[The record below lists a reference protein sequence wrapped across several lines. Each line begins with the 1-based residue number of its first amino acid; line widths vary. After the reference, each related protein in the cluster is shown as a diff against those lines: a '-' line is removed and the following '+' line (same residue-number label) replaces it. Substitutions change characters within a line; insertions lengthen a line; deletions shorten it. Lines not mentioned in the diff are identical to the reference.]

1 LVEQISILHS
11 AAVESS
17 KSKKELIANAGGTIQ
32 SLLGLEKQNLKLQSE
47 LSLCLER
54 SKKEFQSW
62 NQEQGMMK
70 KELRNAKAQVQ
81 RLRKKCNMAAVH
93 REHAVT
99 KAKEQLLKQKA
110 THKLLKKGVYTKDT
124 RNLIRF
130 LVNAGCLKDYVGQVI
145 AAVLKCAGIT
155 AIGALSR
162 RTVSRVL
169 VEGWVASQIQTG
181 FELLESKGKLS
192 SIQNLS
198 PTHGTLLGVTF
209 SADGTSHR
217 NINYNSRHVNLKVE
231 DYDANDGS
239 QKRATR
245 FLGVMSS
252 LDGTSEQSLKD
263 WDNTL
268 ATIADIF
275 NRSPM
280 GKRYGQLLRT
290 VDIFSKLAGM
300 LTDHCAKE
308 KKDVATLE
316 KKKIEA
322 MYQKLGEDII
332 LGSENQELMPKFL
345 DSYKQMVKDLGG
357 QNKWNGLPEEDKKE
371 RIAKMT
377 EGVVIDLGKD
387 AYEMLSDSEKKTLKL
402 FIWAGCGCHK
412 DLNTVKAGY
421 AEMASWWEE
430 NEIQPP
436 VLLAN
441 RDNAAV
447 LNEISS
453 EQGTVT
459 PAQERAFEMTSR
471 GAIKAT
477 QLAGAIFNHK
487 DDKKGHHNVFRYWWK
502 DHVKTDFTFPDT
514 SNTRFQSHC
523 EAAGALLLHLNSFI
537 QYLEF
542 ARKKKQKQNFS
553 HMEQNL
559 WDALHCTST
568 LTELAVLALYSQS
581 VSHPYMRAIC
591 TPGAETNM
599 LDLGPLH
606 HKLSGHI
613 KHIIARPELL
623 IGHDASYEKGAMD
636 GQKWQSSLIMSAI
649 QAKMPELPHLKPLL
663 VKFFQGAAKGWK
675 RFTSEFAPGGL
686 IDEATLEEKDL
697 AWLPTTNDVN
707 EGALGSF
714 RVLMRRQ
721 PQLTVL
727 HYNAQAMFH
736 HNETQAF
743 MDAKFNDPE
752 DFRFL
757 HSEAR
762 KLKGADKKRH
772 LEIIQY
778 NEAKIEQKQ
787 AASKK
792 KKDKIARKAAEI
804 AKIRLILDRN
814 AVVKLAG
821 EKLRD
826 HFAAFKAAGAPNVQ
840 NMATRE
846 KVTEIRKA
854 LQQAVDLYNEGKW
867 DPYNGSGDGDEEES
881 DGGEVFNLAD
891 IEEDEEEEWEDV

>member
-1 LVEQISILHS
+1 
-11 AAVESS
+11 
-17 KSKKELIANAGGTIQ
+17 
-32 SLLGLEKQNLKLQSE
+32 
-47 LSLCLER
+47 
-54 SKKEFQSW
+54 
-62 NQEQGMMK
+62 MK
-70 KELRNAKAQVQ
+70 KEIRRSKLKVQ
-81 RLRKKCNMAAVH
+81 RLNKKCNLAAVH
-93 REHAVT
+93 REQAVART
-99 KAKEQLLKQKA
+99 KEQVLKQKSI
-110 THKLLKKGVYTKDT
+110 HKLLKKGVYTEDT

-130 LVNAGCLKDYVGQVI
+130 LVNAGCSKEYVGQVI
-145 AAVLKCAGIT
+145 AAVLKSAGIT
-155 AIGALSR
+155 AIGTLSR

-181 FELLESKGKLS
+181 FELLESEGKLG

-209 SADGTSHR
+209 SADGTTHR
-217 NINYNSRHVNLKVE
+217 NINYNSRHINLKVE
-231 DYDANDGS
+231 DYGANDGS

-263 WDNTL
+263 WDNAL

-280 GKRYGQLLRT
+280 GKQYGQLLRT

-308 KKDVATLE
+308 KKDVAALE

-322 MYQKLGEDII
+322 MYQKLGEDVI

-357 QNKWNGLPEEDKKE
+357 QEKWNESPEEDQKE

-377 EGVVIDLGKD
+377 EGIVIDLGKD
-387 AYEMLSDSEKKTLKL
+387 AYEMLSDSEKRILKL

-421 AEMASWWEE
+421 TEMASWWGE
-430 NEIQPP
+430 NGIQPP

-447 LNEISS
+447 LKDISS
-453 EQGTVT
+453 EQGIVT
-459 PAQERAFEMTSR
+459 PAQERAFEMTSK

-487 DDKKGHHNVFRYWWK
+487 DDKKGHHNTFRYWWK
-502 DHVKTDFTFPDT
+502 EHVGIDFTFPDT
-514 SNTRFQSHC
+514 SNTCFQSHC
-523 EAAGALLLHLNSFI
+523 EAAGALLLQLNPFI
-537 QYLEF
+537 QYLDF
-542 ARKKKQKQNFS
+542 ARKKKQKQHFS

-568 LTELAVLALYSQS
+568 LTELAVLALYAQS
-581 VSHPYMRAIC
+581 VSHPYMCAIC
-591 TPGAETNM
+591 KPGAEKNM

-606 HKLSGHI
+606 HKLYEHI
-613 KHIIARPELL
+613 RKIIAQPELL
-623 IGHDASYEKGAMD
+623 IGPRVSYDKGTMD
-636 GQKWQSSLIMSAI
+636 GQKWQSPLIMGAI
-649 QAKMPELPHLKPLL
+649 HSKIPELPHLKPLL
-663 VKFFQGAAKGWK
+663 VRFFQGAAKGWK

-714 RVLMRRQ
+714 RVLMQRQ

-743 MDAKFNDPE
+743 MNAKFNDPE
-752 DFRFL
+752 DFKFL
-757 HSEAR
+757 HTEAR
-762 KLKGADKKRH
+762 KLKGVDKKRH

-778 NEAKIEQKQ
+778 NEAKIAQRQ
-787 AASKK
+787 AAAKK
-792 KKDKIARKAAEI
+792 QKDKVAKKAAEI
-804 AKIRLILDRN
+804 AKIRLILDRD

-821 EKLRD
+821 EKLKA
-826 HFAAFKAAGAPNVQ
+826 HFSAFKAAGAPNVQ
-840 NMATRE
+840 DMTTRE
-846 KVTEIRKA
+846 RVAQIREA

-867 DPYNGSGDGDEEES
+867 DPYKGTGGQDEGEGE
-881 DGGEVFNLAD
+881 GGEVFNLAD